1 VSAPQAAAISPDAEG
16 PAAHPSPRLWA
27 ARQTLLALVAVPVLL
42 VAGLLCAFLAPLVVT
57 VLVLAGLLVVT
68 AAVWVGLRGRYRSW
82 SYREREDDLIVAR
95 GLLVRRLSVV
105 PYGRMQ
111 FLDVS
116 AGPVDRWFGLATVQL
131 HTASATSDAKIPGL
145 PLVEARRLRD
155 RLAALGEARGAGL

>member
-1 VSAPQAAAISPDAEG
+1 MSQTSDDG
-16 PAAHPSPRLWA
+16 PSERPSPRLWT

-42 VAGLLCAFLAPLVVT
+42 LVGLLCGFLAPGLVTALT
-57 VLVLAGLLVVT
+57 VGGLLVVT

-82 SYREREDDLIVAR
+82 SYREREDDLIVSR

-116 AGPVDRWFGLATVQL
+116 AGPIDRWFGLATVQL
-131 HTASATSDAKIPGL
+131 HTAAAASDARIPGL